1 MNATAA
7 LNAIPVS
14 NPPHPPSL
22 TRVRAGRVRSL
33 VAEAA
38 AGDSRREASRDDD
51 SSADTSGRRAFLA
64 LSTASAA
71 ALLSSPIPAH
81 AVSTS
86 RRANQGA
93 RIPEEE
99 YTTLP
104 SGLKIYDIK
113 VGSGPLAKL
122 GDRVTVHYVVQW
134 KGITFMTSRQ
144 GMGVTGGTPYG
155 FDLGSSSLG
164 MVLKG
169 LDQGV
174 EGMRAGG
181 VRQMIVP
188 PELAYGNRGIQEI
201 PPNAT
206 LQMNVELLA
215 VKQNAYGT
223 PVKLIEEQARHE
235 APAAEN
241 GLERLEPG
249 TNGLTGRAG
258 NVLGSSASDSDLTRS
273 KEQAEQFQTKPRPLP
288 GSDKI
293 SRASESPGAVTG
305 SMLLPAIPASFP
317 LCDAV
322 SDDYIPCL
330 DNTRAIK
337 KLRTTKQYQH
347 RERHCPNPQEMPRC
361 VVPMP
366 EGYKPH
372 VPWPESRDEIWFNN
386 VPRTSLA
393 NYKADQNWLKV
404 ESDRFIFPGGGT
416 QFKYGAAKYIAW
428 LEQVLPE
435 LAWGRRVQV
444 ALDMGCGVASFG
456 AYLDA
461 MSVKVLSVAPKDE
474 HEAQVQFAL
483 ERGVPALVGVMGT
496 LRQPFPAN
504 SFDAVHCA
512 RCRVP
517 WHANGG
523 MLLLEL
529 NRLIRPGGY
538 FIWSAT
544 PVCLECKAFE
554 PDDREVWAAME
565 ELTTRMCWTLRAK
578 RVNMTFGIGVAV
590 WQKPTDNRCYRHRPN
605 NSSLAPLCSI
615 ADEPDAAC
623 IPHSPCFPAHQPC
636 RLSRLP
642 APLPRPLRCPLR
654 YVPMQS
660 CMHRVPMDRDA
671 QHGSQWPADG
681 AERLTAEPVWLDGA
695 AEALETR
702 AVVEA
707 EEVWGAALAA
717 TGKPLWTLN
726 VVPTSRPDTLPV
738 VFERGLLG
746 VYHDWCESFS
756 TYPRTYDL
764 LHAHHLL
771 SHLDKNHRRGCDIVD
786 VMLEMDRVLRPMGYV
801 IIRETNA
808 TAAMVESVAAAL
820 HWKPLDSYKRNTDD
834 TVLAFQK
841 TMWRPVIEAREE

>member
-1 MNATAA
+1 MGNTRTVNQPSNTIAVATVLILIATW
-7 LNAIPVS
+7 L
-14 NPPHPPSL
+14 L
-22 TRVRAGRVRSL
+22 TR
-33 VAEAA
+33 
-38 AGDSRREASRDDD
+38 
-51 SSADTSGRRAFLA
+51 
-64 LSTASAA
+64 
-71 ALLSSPIPAH
+71 
-81 AVSTS
+81 
-86 RRANQGA
+86 
-93 RIPEEE
+93 
-99 YTTLP
+99 
-104 SGLKIYDIK
+104 
-113 VGSGPLAKL
+113 
-122 GDRVTVHYVVQW
+122 
-134 KGITFMTSRQ
+134 
-144 GMGVTGGTPYG
+144 
-155 FDLGSSSLG
+155 
-164 MVLKG
+164 
-169 LDQGV
+169 
-174 EGMRAGG
+174 
-181 VRQMIVP
+181 
-188 PELAYGNRGIQEI
+188 
-201 PPNAT
+201 
-206 LQMNVELLA
+206 
-215 VKQNAYGT
+215 
-223 PVKLIEEQARHE
+223 
-235 APAAEN
+235 
-241 GLERLEPG
+241 
-249 TNGLTGRAG
+249 
-258 NVLGSSASDSDLTRS
+258 
-273 KEQAEQFQTKPRPLP
+273 P

-293 SRASESPGAVTG
+293 SRASDSPGAVTG

-404 ESDRFIFPGGGT
+404 ESDRFVFPGGGT
-416 QFKYGAAKYIAW
+416 QFKYGAATYIAW

-435 LAWGRRVQV
+435 LAWGRHVQV

-504 SFDAVHCA
+504 SFDVVHCA

-523 MLLLEL
+523 LLLLEL

-565 ELTTRMCWTLRAK
+565 ELTARMCWTLRTK
-578 RVNMTFGIGVAV
+578 SVNMTFGIGVAV

-615 ADEPDAAC
+615 ADEPDAAW
-623 IPHSPCFPAHQPC
+623 
-636 RLSRLP
+636 
-642 APLPRPLRCPLR
+642 

-681 AERLTAEPVWLDGA
+681 PERLTAEPVWLDGA
-695 AEALETR
+695 AETMESR

-707 EEVWGAALAA
+707 EEVWEEFKEAGASSSSASSRGSSSSSRGSNSFIFSSSSSSSSSESSRVDEKMQLRLQLQQERIGAGDGEWDGGRTRGEGVGYGGYGAFSNETEKWERVQRTYERRMGFDWSTIRNVMDMDARMGGWGAALAA

-726 VVPTSRPDTLPV
+726 VVPTSRPDTLPL

-771 SHLDKNHRRGCDIVD
+771 SHLSKNHRRGCDVVD

-808 TAAMVESVAAAL
+808 TAAVVESVAAAL

>member
-1 MNATAA
+1 MAAASLASCSTVVPALAGAAGIEERSTRALRNAC
-7 LNAIPVS
+7 S
-14 NPPHPPSL
+14 RSL
-22 TRVRAGRVRSL
+22 APRRVRSL

-99 YTTLP
+99 YTTQP

-223 PVKLIEEQARHE
+223 PVKLIE
-235 APAAEN
+235 
-241 GLERLEPG
+241 
-249 TNGLTGRAG
+249 
-258 NVLGSSASDSDLTRS
+258 
-273 KEQAEQFQTKPRPLP
+273 
-288 GSDKI
+288 
-293 SRASESPGAVTG
+293 G

-416 QFKYGAAKYIAW
+416 QFKYGAATYIAW

-517 WHANGG
+517 WHPNGG

-615 ADEPDAAC
+615 ADEPDAAW
-623 IPHSPCFPAHQPC
+623 
-636 RLSRLP
+636 
-642 APLPRPLRCPLR
+642 

-702 AVVEA
+702 ARTYERRMGFDWSTIRNVMDMDA
-707 EEVWGAALAA
+707 RMGGWGAALAA

-820 HWKPLDSYKRNTDD
+820 HWKPLDSYRRNTDD